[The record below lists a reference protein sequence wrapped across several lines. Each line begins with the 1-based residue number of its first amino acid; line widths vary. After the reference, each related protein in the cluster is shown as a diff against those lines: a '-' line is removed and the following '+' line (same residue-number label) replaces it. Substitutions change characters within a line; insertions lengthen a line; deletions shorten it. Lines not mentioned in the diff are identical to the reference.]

1 MSFGKIHYLNAYISV
16 KKCIILNKNVFSL
29 IKWITTFKFFENIKI
44 NSVNMYQNKLFV
56 LTIYLYSKNIFKN
69 RDINW
74 RFKKMIIDNNYLK
87 SSNKKII

>member
-1 MSFGKIHYLNAYISV
+1 M
-16 KKCIILNKNVFSL
+16 
-29 IKWITTFKFFENIKI
+29 

-69 RDINW
+69 RDINKDS
-74 RFKKMIIDNNYLK
+74 KKMIIDNNYLK